1 MDKLNEKKYMENSKK
16 GTSFLKGTLLGVLVG
31 GIAGILFAPKSGKE
45 TREDIKKAAT
55 DVAQKAEDMYSD
67 ARSMVETKLDAL
79 KKAGKRIDKN
89 KYTSLIQ
96 EVLDE
101 LSNDREVTADA
112 AKRVG
117 TQLRKDWEKI
127 SKALSAK

>member
-1 MDKLNEKKYMENSKK
+1 MEENKK
-16 GTSFLKGTLLGVLVG
+16 GGSFLKGTLLGVLVG
-31 GIAGILFAPKSGKE
+31 GLAGILFAPKSGKE

-55 DVAQKAEDMYSD
+55 DVAKKAETMYED
-67 ARSMVETKLDAL
+67 AKGMVEAKVDAL
-79 KKAGKRIDKN
+79 MRAGKKIDKN
-89 KYTSLIQ
+89 KYSSLIQ
-96 EVLDE
+96 EVIDE

-127 SKALSAK
+127 SKALAAK